1 MSRSTRA
8 AVVIALAAVLAVAAT
23 YVGTGPLGF
32 FWDDYLLLRPRP
44 WSELLRVWHGSWDI
58 TGYGPVFYRPL
69 AVWADTAAFS
79 LFGFNGTWLR
89 LAALAQ
95 LTVGAALVGQFAR
108 REGAG
113 VWFGALAA
121 TLYAVHPA
129 VSASAGPWWFEQNHR
144 LAVIC
149 AVAALLTWQSRRST
163 LSWRAWW
170 PVHAW
175 ILAGSLFKEDVLVLA
190 PVLLFFQ
197 WWRAR
202 VLGDVPSPSLA
213 FITRISSGWAA
224 WFVAR
229 WWLLGAIAGAPIGG
243 PDGTRADAAR
253 HALRGLWRVFIEVR
267 AMQGESLVPHQ
278 IATLLLIAVS
288 LAGLTAWWLGASPRA
303 RLLMGHGLALGLGA
317 NVLVAIASF
326 PTRYHLMAIGGV
338 LMLCGALLAWHD
350 RNAGPRRA
358 AVAILAVALAVS
370 FSTASRASVW
380 LYRPCTPANLHLDTQ
395 LRVWL
400 DGIPF
405 WRESWVLPWLDEK
418 AQRCAD
424 GRTVVPTDAIPDV
437 LADVRAGRR
446 R

>member
-8 AVVIALAAVLAVAAT
+8 AVVIALAAILAVAAT
-23 YVGTGPLGF
+23 YAGTGALGF

-44 WSELLRVWHGSWDI
+44 WAELLRVWHGSWDI
-58 TGYGPVFYRPL
+58 TGYSPPFYRPL

-79 LFGFNGTWLR
+79 LFGFNESWLR
-89 LAALAQ
+89 FVALAE
-95 LTVGAALVGQFAR
+95 LAVGASLVGQFVR

-113 VWFGALAA
+113 IWFGALAA
-121 TLYAVHPA
+121 VLYAVHPA

-149 AVAALLTWQSRRST
+149 AVTALLTWQSRRAA

-170 PVHAW
+170 PVHVW

-190 PVLLFFQ
+190 PVLLLFQ

-202 VLGDVPSPSLA
+202 LLRDVPFPSLM
-213 FITRISSGWAA
+213 FIGRISAGWAA
-224 WFVAR
+224 WFMAR

-243 PDGTRADAAR
+243 PDGTLADAVR
-253 HALRGLWRVFIEVR
+253 HGLRGMWRVFIEVR
-267 AMQGESLVPHQ
+267 AMQGESLITHQ
-278 IATLLLIAVS
+278 IATLLLIVVS
-288 LAGLTAWWLGASPRA
+288 LAGVTAWWLGASNRA
-303 RLLMGHGLALGLGA
+303 RLLMGQGLALGLGA
-317 NVLVAIASF
+317 NVLAAIASF

-338 LMLCGALLAWHD
+338 LLLSGALVAWHD
-350 RNAGPRRA
+350 RFTGPRRPT
-358 AVAILAVALAVS
+358 VAIMAVALALS

-380 LYRPCTPANLHLDTQ
+380 LYRPCTSANLHLDTQ

-400 DGIPF
+400 EGVPA
-405 WRESWVLPWLDEK
+405 WRSSWILPWLDEK

-424 GRTVVPTDAIPDV
+424 GRTVVLTDAIPDV
-437 LADVRAGRR
+437 LADVKAGRR
-446 R
+446 Q